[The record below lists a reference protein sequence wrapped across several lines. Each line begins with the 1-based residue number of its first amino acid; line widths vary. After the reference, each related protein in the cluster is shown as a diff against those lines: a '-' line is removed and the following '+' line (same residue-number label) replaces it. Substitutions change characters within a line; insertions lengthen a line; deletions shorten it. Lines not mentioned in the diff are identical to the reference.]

1 MWLKWSRGG
10 GGKEVEG
17 DGVREGT
24 WVGGEQIM
32 SFLVVRKVFVF
43 FMLRGRG
50 KPLDDFWLK
59 SNIIWLK
66 MLKGVS
72 GCCE

>member
-1 MWLKWSRGG
+1 M
-10 GGKEVEG
+10 EG
-17 DGVREGT
+17 DGVREGA
-24 WVGGEQIM
+24 WVGGEQVM
-32 SFLVVRKVFVF
+32 PFLVVRKVFGF